1 MNLANMMKQAQQ
13 MQAKMAQ
20 LQDQAAQVEV
30 TGTAGNGA
38 VAIVMTGKGEAR
50 SVTLDP
56 ALCSA
61 DANGEDRE
69 MLQDLIVIALNDA
82 RAKADA
88 LMQDETQKLMGGLNL
103 PAGLKLPF

>member
-1 MNLANMMKQAQQ
+1 MNLAGMMKQAQQ

-38 VAIVMTGKGEAR
+38 VSLVMTGKGEAR
-50 SVTLDP
+50 SVTLD
-56 ALCSA
+56 ATLCTA
-61 DANGEDRE
+61 DDRE
-69 MLQDLIVIALNDA
+69 MLQDLLVVAINDA
-82 RAKADA
+82 RSKADA
-88 LMQDETQKLMGGLNL
+88 LMQGETQKLMGGLNL